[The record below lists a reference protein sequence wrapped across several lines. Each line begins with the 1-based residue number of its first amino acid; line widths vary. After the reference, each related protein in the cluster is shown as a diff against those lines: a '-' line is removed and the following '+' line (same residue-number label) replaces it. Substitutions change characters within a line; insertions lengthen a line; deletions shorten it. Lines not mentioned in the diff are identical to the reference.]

1 MGFMRSRKHSS
12 RRMTRFAM
20 IALFVLFIGI
30 IWYSYP
36 KNDTPDNAENVPVI
50 RADARPIKVTPE
62 DPGGMEI
69 LYRDSTIFN
78 TLNNDAE
85 DTENLPPNVENL
97 FADKADET
105 PLPREELFTA
115 TQDSTSSA
123 AKTET
128 NADATDVAPVQKP
141 QAVQQAAKS
150 ETPAAQPDT
159 VADTQADTQK
169 NAQPLDTAKD
179 TKQDNIADVI
189 AGLQPS
195 QQTKAPA
202 IANAPKPSVK
212 PDAPARPKTARA
224 DKTAERAAQVAPAA
238 SDAHFYVQLGS
249 LSSEQAAQN
258 AWKTFQRQFP
268 AELNTLGLHIEK
280 ADLGTRGTYY
290 RVQGGPVTEPQ
301 ARSICS
307 VISAQRQGGCLVT
320 KIR

>member
-20 IALFVLFIGI
+20 MALFVLFIGI

-85 DTENLPPNVENL
+85 DAENLPPNVENL
-97 FADKADET
+97 FADKADEK
-105 PLPREELFTA
+105 PLPREDLFADTQGDMPPAPNTA
-115 TQDSTSSA
+115 PETRVST
-123 AKTET
+123 KTDT
-128 NADATDVAPVQKP
+128 DATDVAPVQKP
-141 QAVQQAAKS
+141 QAIKQAAGHNEMPDDAQPSTQPEQDRKS
-150 ETPAAQPDT
+150 E
-159 VADTQADTQK
+159 
-169 NAQPLDTAKD
+169 
-179 TKQDNIADVI
+179 KQDNIADVI

-195 QQTKAPA
+195 QETKTQHVSD
-202 IANAPKPSVK
+202 APKPSIK
-212 PDAPARPKTARA
+212 PATPAKPKTARV

-268 AELNTLGLHIEK
+268 AELNSLGLHIEK

-290 RVQGGPVTEPQ
+290 RVQGGPVTESQ

>member
-1 MGFMRSRKHSS
+1 
-12 RRMTRFAM
+12 MTRFAM
-20 IALFVLFIGI
+20 MALFVLFIGI

-36 KNDTPDNAENVPVI
+36 KNDNPENAENVPII

-85 DTENLPPNVENL
+85 DAENLPPNVENL
-97 FADKADET
+97 FADKADEQ
-105 PLPREELFTA
+105 PLPREDLFADTQRDMPPAAETA
-115 TQDSTSSA
+115 PETRVSTKTQTD
-123 AKTET
+123 
-128 NADATDVAPVQKP
+128 DATEVSPVQKP
-141 QAVQQAAKS
+141 QAVKQAAKS
-150 ETPAAQPDT
+150 ETPAAQSDA
-159 VADTQADTQK
+159 VADTQTNTQE
-169 NAQPLDTAKD
+169 NAQPLDTAQD
-179 TKQDNIADVI
+179 AKQDNISDVI

-195 QQTKAPA
+195 QQTQTPD
-202 IANAPKPSVK
+202 IADAPKPSVK
-212 PDAPARPKTARA
+212 PDAPAKPKTARA

-268 AELNTLGLHIEK
+268 AELNALGLHIEK
-280 ADLGTRGTYY
+280 ADLGARGTYY